1 VKYSLECEVISNI
14 LIDRAICF
22 VRNEKEY
29 IFSPNENG
37 ILNKVKIRKKIY
49 DAAKF
54 YSEISTENS
63 PIKITMKED
72 PLVRNEIVSDFQYLE
87 GSLGFV
93 TQLTKIFWNEPI
105 TEWIPETDEERNK
118 LKVFSAQFRKENS
131 HPPTKLTPNVLE
143 IILRNEHTRSSLTIL
158 MSFYREGKVFFDRLE
173 FINAFYDFYFVLE
186 DLFGKESWRNQEVK
200 KNFKASTEL
209 QQIINWVLNEVIGG
223 NDRHRKEIIELLEK
237 KKLQYNAE
245 GIIILLV
252 EMRGHLHHFSRKSAM
267 KQKPSPLLQQNYE
280 GLAFLTMAIAMQSIL
295 SEMHRVDKL
304 RPAS

>member
-14 LIDRAICF
+14 LIGQVVCF
-22 VRNEKEY
+22 VKDEKEF
-29 IFSPNENG
+29 IFSPNKNG
-37 ILNKVKIRKKIY
+37 ILNKIKICKKIY
-49 DAAKF
+49 DTDKF
-54 YSEISTENS
+54 YSEISTESS

-72 PLVRNEIVSDFQYLE
+72 PVVRDEMVSDFQYLE

-118 LKVFSAQFRKENS
+118 LKVFSAEFRRENS
-131 HPPTKLTPNVLE
+131 HPPTKLNPNVLE
-143 IILRNEHTRSSLTIL
+143 NMLRNERIRSSLTIL

-173 FINAFYDFYFVLE
+173 FINAFYDFYFILE
-186 DLFGKESWRNQEVK
+186 DLFGKESSRNQEVK
-200 KNFKASTEL
+200 KNFKTSTEL
-209 QQIINWVLNEVIGG
+209 QQTINWVLTEVISS
-223 NDRHRKEIIELLEK
+223 NDKHRKEIMGLLEQK
-237 KKLQYNAE
+237 NLECNAE

-252 EMRGHLHHFSRKSAM
+252 EMRGHLHHFSGKSAM

-295 SEMHRVDKL
+295 NEMNRVDKL
-304 RPAS
+304 QPAS